1 MSDGHDIEREDEL
14 ARELMDLVGV
24 DDDEVVI
31 LSKDYELQEAVTEF
45 VQDEFDFEAFS
56 DERAND

>member
-45 VQDEFDFEAFS
+45 VQDEFDFEAFR